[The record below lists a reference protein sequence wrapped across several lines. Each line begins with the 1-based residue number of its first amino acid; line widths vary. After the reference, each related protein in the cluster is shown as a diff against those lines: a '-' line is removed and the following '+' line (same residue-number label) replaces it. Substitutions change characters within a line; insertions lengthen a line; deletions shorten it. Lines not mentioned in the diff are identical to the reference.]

1 MAGACTSKDQVLGLF
16 GEVMEVHGG
25 TLRLEVADIFA
36 NDDRGVVLTQEAGTT
51 GGKQL
56 TLTGVHLRG
65 SATAGVRDSPPT
77 RRLLPALLDHQDRSA
92 ATRAPSRSW

>member
-1 MAGACTSKDQVLGLF
+1 MAGACTSKDQVPGLF

-56 TLTGVHLRG
+56 MLTGVS
-65 SATAGVRDSPPT
+65 SAGFRDGRCARFTAYPTLITCASGPP
-77 RRLLPALLDHQDRSA
+77 RP
-92 ATRAPSRSW
+92 